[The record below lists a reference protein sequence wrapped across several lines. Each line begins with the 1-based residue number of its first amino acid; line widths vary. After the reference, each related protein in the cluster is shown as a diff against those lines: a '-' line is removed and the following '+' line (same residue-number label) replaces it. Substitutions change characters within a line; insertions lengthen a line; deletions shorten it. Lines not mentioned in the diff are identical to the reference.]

1 MQPQQDLDHSAQARK
16 CPATSWTCR
25 WKFQC
30 KTYAS
35 IHFRTPKESKRLEIG
50 VVTESF
56 LNQYE
61 EIKLYIK
68 KRYSGD
74 HTQHFQPWISNCN
87 SYIRV
92 ALIPIVGFL
101 IVGITKNF
109 KP

>member
-30 KTYAS
+30 KTYAG

-68 KRYSGD
+68 KNG
-74 HTQHFQPWISNCN
+74 TQ
-87 SYIRV
+87 
-92 ALIPIVGFL
+92 
-101 IVGITKNF
+101 GITRSNF
-109 KP
+109 SHGFQTAILR